1 MGEGWMVVSALPTQ
15 PTRSRFGV
23 MLELRG
29 DYSNSKAHDSLYK
42 QKLWLR

>member
-1 MGEGWMVVSALPTQ
+1 MVVSALPSQ

-23 MLELRG
+23 MLELCG

-42 QKLWLR
+42 QKLRLKEVRL